1 MAVKPRRELCIEEA
15 FRVLSDE
22 IENVISILRARGYE
36 EPSPHIVAEVI
47 FRKQGGN
54 VARKIN
60 ECVASKEPPR
70 FSKEGILKAEELA
83 DIVSTLSEP
92 IRTIT
97 EAQIRMMILG
107 MMRTLG
113 GVGTRTEP
121 DLARIGASADP
132 EIVGAYIARV
142 LMPNIQDIANIIN
155 QAKDEAKEMAK
166 QMVRDMVRDTTFFTL
181 SRASRASA
189 VIYRLKGSNRKELIK
204 EMERGRRTARTI
216 ASTLL
221 APFTIFSEEEK
232 AKIED
237 EAEKQAIAMYE
248 AAAEAMP
255 KEVRVIPE
263 VVSGADGYWALK
275 EIVSDVSPEGRVVTV
290 EVFEFIPL
298 RREVPT
304 PITEIRIRVE
314 KDIKEIIRR
323 RVDLALLGLRREIAE
338 LNRLRV
344 ERAIERLEK
353 LARRKEIF
361 VRLRPHQFD
370 MAYKTL
376 RLYPGEKTFSGS
388 LLALAYM
395 MVRHRRKMFKN
406 KTALQVYQ
414 SARGALE
421 LIPERFYENE
431 DVLLQ
436 ELRSRIK
443 RVIDGV
449 KQNIRRALGEEAE
462 EYVERR
468 EKEIDG
474 YVFNVER
481 AIEKIYSNIDPREV
495 GAEEMKRM
503 VIDAAKFLENNRRER
518 MNRESTMYN
527 MKLETLR
534 IVIEGRQLEVIRN
547 IAASELRFLI
557 TRVASR

>member
-22 IENVISILRARGYE
+22 IESIISILRARGYE

-70 FSKEGILKAEELA
+70 FLKEGILEAEELA

-107 MMRTLG
+107 MMKALG
-113 GVGTRTEP
+113 G
-121 DLARIGASADP
+121 IGASADP

-142 LMPNIQDIANIIN
+142 LMPSIQDIANIIN
-155 QAKDEAKEMAK
+155 QAKDEAREMAK

-181 SRASRASA
+181 SRASRAAA
-189 VIYRLKGSNRKELIK
+189 VIYRLRGSNRKELMK

-232 AKIED
+232 RWIED

-255 KEVRVIPE
+255 KEVRVVPE

-353 LARRKEIF
+353 LARRREIF

-376 RLYPGEKTFSGS
+376 RLYPGERVFSGS

-395 MVRHRRKMFKN
+395 MVRHKRKMMRSR
-406 KTALQVYQ
+406 TALQVYQ
-414 SARGALE
+414 STRGALE
-421 LIPERFYENE
+421 LIPDRFYENK

-443 RVIDGV
+443 RAIDDV

-468 EKEIDG
+468 EREIDG

-481 AIEKIYSNIDPREV
+481 VIEKIYSDIDPREV
-495 GAEEMKRM
+495 GAGEMKRM
-503 VIDAAKFLENNRRER
+503 IIDAAKFLENNRRER

>member
-1 MAVKPRRELCIEEA
+1 MAAKPRRELCIEEA

-22 IENVISILRARGYE
+22 IDSVLSILRARGFE
-36 EPSPHIVAEVI
+36 EPSPYIVAEVVY
-47 FRKQGGN
+47 RKQGGN
-54 VARKIN
+54 VARKIDD
-60 ECVASKEPPR
+60 CVASKEPPR
-70 FSKEGILKAEELA
+70 FLKEGILKAEELA

-97 EAQIRMMILG
+97 EAQLRMMILG
-107 MMRTLG
+107 MMKALG
-113 GVGTRTEP
+113 G
-121 DLARIGASADP
+121 IGASTDP
-132 EIVGAYIARV
+132 EIVGTYVARV
-142 LMPNIQDIANIIN
+142 LMPSMQDMANIIN
-155 QAKDEAKEMAK
+155 QAKDEAKEIAK
-166 QMVRDMVRDTTFFTL
+166 QMVRDMVRDTIFFTL
-181 SRASRASA
+181 SRASRAAA
-189 VIYRLKGSNRKELIK
+189 VIYRLRGSNRKVLLD
-204 EMERGRRTARTI
+204 EMARGKRTARTI

-221 APFTIFSEEEK
+221 APFTIFTEEEK
-232 AKIED
+232 RVIED

-275 EIVSDVSPEGRVVTV
+275 EIVTDVSPEGRVVTV

-298 RREVPT
+298 RREVPA

-323 RVDLALLGLRREIAE
+323 RVDLALLGLRREIAG
-338 LNRLRV
+338 LNRLRI

-370 MAYKTL
+370 MAYKAL
-376 RLYPGEKTFSGS
+376 RLYPGERIFSGS

-395 MVRHRRKMFKN
+395 MVRHRRKMFKSRV
-406 KTALQVYQ
+406 ALQVIQ
-414 SARGALE
+414 SARSALE
-421 LIPERFYENE
+421 LTPERFYENR
-431 DVLLQ
+431 DVLIQ

-443 RVIDGV
+443 RTIDDM

-462 EYVERR
+462 EYIERR
-468 EKEIDG
+468 ERDIDG

-495 GAEEMKRM
+495 GAGEMKNR
-503 VIDAAKFLENNRRER
+503 VVNTIKLLENSKRER
-518 MNRESTMYN
+518 MGRESTMYN

-534 IVIEGRQLEVIRN
+534 IVIEGRQFEVVRN
-547 IAASELRFLI
+547 IATSELRFLI
-557 TRVASR
+557 TRAASR

>member
-1 MAVKPRRELCIEEA
+1 
-15 FRVLSDE
+15 
-22 IENVISILRARGYE
+22 
-36 EPSPHIVAEVI
+36 
-47 FRKQGGN
+47 
-54 VARKIN
+54 
-60 ECVASKEPPR
+60 
-70 FSKEGILKAEELA
+70 
-83 DIVSTLSEP
+83 
-92 IRTIT
+92 
-97 EAQIRMMILG
+97 
-107 MMRTLG
+107 
-113 GVGTRTEP
+113 
-121 DLARIGASADP
+121 
-132 EIVGAYIARV
+132 
-142 LMPNIQDIANIIN
+142 
-155 QAKDEAKEMAK
+155 
-166 QMVRDMVRDTTFFTL
+166 
-181 SRASRASA
+181 
-189 VIYRLKGSNRKELIK
+189 
-204 EMERGRRTARTI
+204 
-216 ASTLL
+216 
-221 APFTIFSEEEK
+221 
-232 AKIED
+232 
-237 EAEKQAIAMYE
+237 
-248 AAAEAMP
+248 
-255 KEVRVIPE
+255 
-263 VVSGADGYWALK
+263 VSGADGYWALK

-353 LARRKEIF
+353 LARRREIF

-376 RLYPGEKTFSGS
+376 RLYPGERVFSGS

-395 MVRHRRKMFKN
+395 MVRHKRKMMRSR
-406 KTALQVYQ
+406 TALQVYQ
-414 SARGALE
+414 STRGALE
-421 LIPERFYENE
+421 LIPDRFYENK

-443 RVIDGV
+443 RAMDDV

-468 EKEIDG
+468 EREIDG

-481 AIEKIYSNIDPREV
+481 VIEKIYSDIDPREV
-495 GAEEMKRM
+495 GAGEMKRM
-503 VIDAAKFLENNRRER
+503 IIDAAKFLENNRRER

>member
-1 MAVKPRRELCIEEA
+1 
-15 FRVLSDE
+15 
-22 IENVISILRARGYE
+22 
-36 EPSPHIVAEVI
+36 
-47 FRKQGGN
+47 
-54 VARKIN
+54 
-60 ECVASKEPPR
+60 
-70 FSKEGILKAEELA
+70 
-83 DIVSTLSEP
+83 
-92 IRTIT
+92 
-97 EAQIRMMILG
+97 
-107 MMRTLG
+107 
-113 GVGTRTEP
+113 
-121 DLARIGASADP
+121 
-132 EIVGAYIARV
+132 
-142 LMPNIQDIANIIN
+142 
-155 QAKDEAKEMAK
+155 
-166 QMVRDMVRDTTFFTL
+166 
-181 SRASRASA
+181 
-189 VIYRLKGSNRKELIK
+189 
-204 EMERGRRTARTI
+204 
-216 ASTLL
+216 
-221 APFTIFSEEEK
+221 
-232 AKIED
+232 
-237 EAEKQAIAMYE
+237 
-248 AAAEAMP
+248 
-255 KEVRVIPE
+255 
-263 VVSGADGYWALK
+263 
-275 EIVSDVSPEGRVVTV
+275 
-290 EVFEFIPL
+290 
-298 RREVPT
+298 
-304 PITEIRIRVE
+304 
-314 KDIKEIIRR
+314 
-323 RVDLALLGLRREIAE
+323 
-338 LNRLRV
+338 
-344 ERAIERLEK
+344 
-353 LARRKEIF
+353 
-361 VRLRPHQFD
+361 
-370 MAYKTL
+370 
-376 RLYPGEKTFSGS
+376 
-388 LLALAYM
+388 M